1 MIVLEHDAKEL
12 LAVQGMPVPGGI
24 QLTQVPKY
32 DPEQENEKAGPW
44 LIKPQIESLDRIPH
58 NDIAV
63 AATRKEVADE
73 CAKLLG
79 TQINGHRVN
88 SVRVERQIL
97 SDTTCFLS
105 FSCDPI
111 VPGVRV
117 AVAANSDGCDPG
129 GPSQEVAAPD
139 PTAVVACVSRLAA
152 TLPETVRDPIIAAA
166 TQLAPLYF
174 GYEALQ
180 IEISPLV
187 VLPDGSWMAGDV
199 KMIIDECALFRHPE
213 LISMIERRDFAYDA
227 VRRKRT
233 YGLDYL
239 VLDPAGDIGT
249 LSTGQGLGAH
259 LVDEMRQHGLNP
271 YNYLETDTAAL
282 IDTPASITEAF
293 RLLSVADGLKAI
305 LITALE
311 DDTPLTELAALFAQT
326 LSQTPELTCPIVLRM
341 TGPDAETAGALLCD
355 ARPNIEL
362 QATTSGALDRLAE
375 LTGSKAAQC

>member
-12 LAVQGMPVPGGI
+12 LAVQGVPVPGGI

-44 LIKPQIESLDRIPH
+44 LLKPQVESLDRIPLE
-58 NDIAV
+58 DIAV
-63 AATRKEVADE
+63 AATRKEVADG

-79 TQINGHRVN
+79 TQIKGHRVN

-97 SDTTCFLS
+97 SDTACFLS

-117 AVAANSDGCDPG
+117 AVAMAGDGYGPG
-129 GPSQEVAAPD
+129 EGAQDVAAPD
-139 PTAVVACVSRLAA
+139 PNAVVACVSRLAMG
-152 TLPETVRDPIIAAA
+152 LPENLRDPIVAAA

-187 VLPDGSWMAGDV
+187 ILPDNSWVASDV

-213 LISMIERRDFAYDA
+213 LIAMIERRDFAYDA

-233 YGLDYL
+233 FGLDYL
-239 VLDPAGDIGT
+239 VLDTAGDIGT
-249 LSTGQGLGAH
+249 FTTGRGLGAL
-259 LVDEMRQHGLNP
+259 LVDDMRQNGLKP
-271 YNYLETDTAAL
+271 YNYLEADTAAL
-282 IDTPASITEAF
+282 IDTPASIVEAF
-293 RLLSVADGLKAI
+293 RLLSTADSLKAI
-305 LITALE
+305 LVTALE
-311 DDTPLTELAALFAQT
+311 DNTNLTELAALLAQS
-326 LSQTPELTCPIVLRM
+326 LAQAPELTCPIVLRL
-341 TGPDAETAGALLCD
+341 TGPNAEPAAALLRD
-355 ARPNIEL
+355 IRPNIEL
-362 QATTSGALDRLAE
+362 TATTDSAFERLAE
-375 LTGSKAAQC
+375 LTGPRAISC